1 MGPMARNGNDGCTV
15 IAAIMADAFTD
26 CSVENAQ
33 MTQLYLIA
41 AGSPLSV
48 KYCGGEAGL
57 GFVTTAKGVDMW
69 TDSWSIIASGT
80 KKLSELLTDNK
91 NTFAPWMKREPEA

>member
-1 MGPMARNGNDGCTV
+1 
-15 IAAIMADAFTD
+15 
-26 CSVENAQ
+26 

-57 GFVTTAKGVDMW
+57 GFVTTAKWVDMW
-69 TDSWSIIASGT
+69 ADSWSIIASGT